1 MMKSKAFQKHFLFA
15 LKFFKFDSLEELILV
30 PSEVAVLSLE
40 AAVQAAIVS
49 PRYSVSCAPSLLP
62 RSPSVPDLQ
71 DGTESK
77 KWTFSIKMRH
87 WECSSQE
94 SAMHM

>member
-1 MMKSKAFQKHFLFA
+1 MKKNKAFQKHFLFA

-49 PRYSVSCAPSLLP
+49 PPGTVSLIPQASFLG
-62 RSPSVPDLQ
+62 SPSVPDLQ

-77 KWTFSIKMRH
+77 R
-87 WECSSQE
+87 
-94 SAMHM
+94 